1 VERVGVNDNFFALG
15 GHSLLATQVA
25 ARINE
30 AMKIQLLVRH
40 VFESPTVAEM
50 AQYIEGLKESPEA
63 NPEQITE
70 VFDLIESLSD
80 EEARALLEQKQLI

>member
-1 VERVGVNDNFFALG
+1 
-15 GHSLLATQVA
+15 
-25 ARINE
+25 
-30 AMKIQLLVRH
+30 
-40 VFESPTVAEM
+40 M
-50 AQYIEGLKESPEA
+50 AQYSEGLKQSPEE